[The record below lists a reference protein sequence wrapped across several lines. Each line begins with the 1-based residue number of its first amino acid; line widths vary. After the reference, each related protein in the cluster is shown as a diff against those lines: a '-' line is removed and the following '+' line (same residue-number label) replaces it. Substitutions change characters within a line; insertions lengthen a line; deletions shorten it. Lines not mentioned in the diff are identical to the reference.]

1 MTIEELVNIKRSRF
15 QAAFEKETN
24 FCFIN
29 NSFDVNLKAWRVNMD
44 IQPVFNE
51 YKRMT
56 YMWQCFSKTEDQ
68 SLQALKQAAKKTFEN
83 KMHHHET
90 MKLIATGYF
99 RS

>member
-24 FCFIN
+24 SCFIN

-51 YKRMT
+51 YKRMK
-56 YMWQCFSKTEDQ
+56 YM
-68 SLQALKQAAKKTFEN
+68 
-83 KMHHHET
+83 
-90 MKLIATGYF
+90 
-99 RS
+99 